1 MSKRRNPAL
10 DEAQHLYYK
19 CQDKY
24 ETGYVTFEYKKML
37 LELQWFLDE
46 NLPKCSSYAGEDEWI
61 ADRKAEMALEK
72 ISRSG

>member
-1 MSKRRNPAL
+1 MKRSNPAL
-10 DEAQHLYYK
+10 DEARHTFHK
-19 CQDKY
+19 ANDIY

-46 NLPKCSSYAGEDEWI
+46 HLPKCSSYAGEEEWI
-61 ADRKAEMALEK
+61 SDRKAELALEK